1 MTKTYELDSLD
12 ELRLHLLQSRALY
25 QIVAN
30 SEQDS
35 GDYYWQQ
42 VLAHDL
48 PVVINKMPTHSAK
61 GFFFTEREPLYVFDG
76 EVFKE
81 TLPNV
86 EPFVLFGV
94 QSCDLVAIHYQD
106 EFFDQDPYYQA
117 RRKQALLVGMDC
129 TAPCENGFCPTVN
142 AGPSVRDETADLA
155 LHPLDGQRWL
165 LVVLTK
171 LGEESLQG
179 FDLKLA
185 STHDKSQRWENIAH
199 CEQLFPDDRYLIEG
213 IEKISEGR
221 VPEEFWQQ
229 VGIQCLGCSGCTTL
243 CPTCSCFGTRSVSN
257 DSNAEKSGTS
267 QVRFWD
273 SCLYEGFQREASFH
287 NPSKEAGQRVER
299 FWYHKFG
306 MDFVPEFGRYGCVG
320 CGRCEQTCPGVIG
333 VHSLMKRIIDDV

>member
-106 EFFDQDPYYQA
+106 EF
-117 RRKQALLVGMDC
+117 
-129 TAPCENGFCPTVN
+129 
-142 AGPSVRDETADLA
+142 
-155 LHPLDGQRWL
+155 
-165 LVVLTK
+165 LTK
-171 LGEESLQG
+171 
-179 FDLKLA
+179 
-185 STHDKSQRWENIAH
+185 T
-199 CEQLFPDDRYLIEG
+199 
-213 IEKISEGR
+213 
-221 VPEEFWQQ
+221 
-229 VGIQCLGCSGCTTL
+229 
-243 CPTCSCFGTRSVSN
+243 
-257 DSNAEKSGTS
+257 
-267 QVRFWD
+267 
-273 SCLYEGFQREASFH
+273 
-287 NPSKEAGQRVER
+287 
-299 FWYHKFG
+299 
-306 MDFVPEFGRYGCVG
+306 
-320 CGRCEQTCPGVIG
+320 
-333 VHSLMKRIIDDV
+333 RIIRRAENKLYWSVWIAQRRVKMVFAQQ